1 MNEPSKHY
9 AIWNKLDTK
18 GKIVWFCLYEEPRI
32 GTFIEIKSRIEI
44 KRGYE
49 EWKIGSC

>member
-1 MNEPSKHY
+1 MKAPKIEH
-9 AIWNKLDTK
+9 K
-18 GKIVWFCLYEEPRI
+18 GKIVCFYLYEEPRI

-49 EWKIGSC
+49 EWKIGSY